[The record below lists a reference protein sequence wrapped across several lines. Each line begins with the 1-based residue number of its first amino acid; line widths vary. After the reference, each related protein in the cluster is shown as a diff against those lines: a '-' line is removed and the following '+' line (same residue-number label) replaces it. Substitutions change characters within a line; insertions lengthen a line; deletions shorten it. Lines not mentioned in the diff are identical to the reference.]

1 MQKLCINILIALSI
15 VLFTLET
22 RGSEAE
28 QPLSSSVVSATS
40 IDIDGNNEFD
50 ALTDGLLILRS
61 MFGLSGSALVSGAI
75 SANSL
80 YSEPEDIEYRITSLG
95 NRLDIDDNGNID
107 ALTDGLIILRYLF
120 GLSGGTLVDGV
131 IASNAQRLIPSE
143 IETYLNTLDQP
154 RNSTE
159 PPNGQK
165 LTLASINLSYD
176 DIIAQT
182 ATDNAVASREMSP
195 ILRLKEFIVDHANR
209 YSFFTRAYADI
220 YPPVQTYAEFI
231 ASKKYVDGALFSLD
245 PIVVYY
251 ERDEVGDIALDDNG
265 EPIVLEVECD
275 LSFAEIRVN
284 KVFLLNEK
292 TKDFLSL
299 VTVPDSVNEDCVLE
313 FREALLVVKN
323 TGETFEITGVDGG
336 LSDVMPAQT
345 PGHNSSDEALLV
357 IGDQIYSLEI
367 KSDNTIILTQLT
379 SPGAQ
384 VSIYTGGVRFAGAFA
399 YDGQYLLGASS
410 GAVASTATFFIY
422 EKGTTAF
429 RILRPQEYD
438 TNIYLSVLL
447 DDQGS
452 FLFHYASSPFYVLNM
467 EDLTYVS
474 HLDYLGVVP
483 IGGDD
488 VAPVYEPLCDG
499 SVIGGCT
506 LSYEGMSIFGAAG
519 RYEKWIVGDRATAW
533 NYESFENTGSI
544 LCMPDFMMNG
554 ICDPTYMSLV
564 GSELY
569 AVDKN
574 KTVYAR
580 YDLETK
586 IGTFV
591 NLDDSGYLA
600 TDFEVF
606 KDLAMVV
613 VTDSSNS
620 DKLYVEVNLLTG
632 VVINRGVIYE
642 GSRKVVE
649 FLPIGG

>member
-1 MQKLCINILIALSI
+1 MK
-15 VLFTLET
+15 F
-22 RGSEAE
+22 
-28 QPLSSSVVSATS
+28 
-40 IDIDGNNEFD
+40 
-50 ALTDGLLILRS
+50 
-61 MFGLSGSALVSGAI
+61 
-75 SANSL
+75 
-80 YSEPEDIEYRITSLG
+80 
-95 NRLDIDDNGNID
+95 
-107 ALTDGLIILRYLF
+107 LIILL
-120 GLSGGTLVDGV
+120 LTIVVSGCGGGGSSSLPTPVQS
-131 IASNAQRLIPSE
+131 ATTPAQPAAG
-143 IETYLNTLDQP
+143 
-154 RNSTE
+154 NSTE
-159 PPNGQK
+159 VPNGQK
-165 LTLASINLSYD
+165 LTLTSISLSYD

-182 ATDNAVASREMSP
+182 ETDDTVASREMSP
-195 ILRLKEFIVDHANR
+195 LSQLQEFIVGHTNR
-209 YSFFTRAYADI
+209 FSFFTRAYADI
-220 YPPVQTYAEFI
+220 YPPVQTYADFI

-245 PIVVYY
+245 PIVVYFK
-251 ERDEVGDIALDDNG
+251 RDAAGDIVLDENDQ
-265 EPIVLEVECD
+265 PIVLEVECD
-275 LSFAEIRVN
+275 LSAAEIRVN

-367 KSDNTIILTQLT
+367 SSDNTIVLTQLT
-379 SPGAQ
+379 SPDAQ
-384 VSIYTGGVRFAGAFA
+384 IAIYSGRVRAAGAFA
-399 YDGQYLLGASS
+399 YDGQYLLGISS
-410 GAVASTATFFIY
+410 SAVASTATFFIY

-438 TNIYLSVLL
+438 TNYYLSVLL
-447 DDQGS
+447 DDKGS
-452 FLFHYASSPFYVLNM
+452 FLFHYASNQFHVLNM

-474 HLDYLGVVP
+474 HLDYLGIVP
-483 IGGDD
+483 IGTSPTNGDP
-488 VAPVYEPLCDG
+488 APVYESLCDG
-499 SVIGGCT
+499 NLVNSLDDCN
-506 LSYEGMSIFGAAG
+506 LSYEGLAIFGAVG
-519 RYEKWIVGDRATAW
+519 RFDKWIVGDRATAW

-544 LCMPDFMMNG
+544 LCMPDLMING
-554 ICDPTYMSLV
+554 ACDPSYMSMV

-574 KTVYAR
+574 KAKYAR
-580 YDLETK
+580 YDLETR

-620 DKLYVEVNLLTG
+620 DKVYVEVNLLTG
-632 VVINRGVIYE
+632 TVINRGVISE
-642 GSRKVVE
+642 GSRKVLE
-649 FLPIGG
+649 FLPLSG

>member
-1 MQKLCINILIALSI
+1 MK
-15 VLFTLET
+15 F
-22 RGSEAE
+22 
-28 QPLSSSVVSATS
+28 
-40 IDIDGNNEFD
+40 
-50 ALTDGLLILRS
+50 
-61 MFGLSGSALVSGAI
+61 
-75 SANSL
+75 
-80 YSEPEDIEYRITSLG
+80 
-95 NRLDIDDNGNID
+95 
-107 ALTDGLIILRYLF
+107 LIILL
-120 GLSGGTLVDGV
+120 LTIVVSGCGGGGSSSLPTPVQS
-131 IASNAQRLIPSE
+131 ATTPAQPAAG
-143 IETYLNTLDQP
+143 
-154 RNSTE
+154 NSTE
-159 PPNGQK
+159 VPNGQK
-165 LTLASINLSYD
+165 LTLTSISLSYD

-182 ATDNAVASREMSP
+182 ETDDTVASREMSP
-195 ILRLKEFIVDHANR
+195 LSQLQEFIVGHTNR
-209 YSFFTRAYADI
+209 FSFFTRAYADI
-220 YPPVQTYAEFI
+220 YPPVQTYADFI

-245 PIVVYY
+245 PIVVYFK
-251 ERDEVGDIALDDNG
+251 RDAAGDIVLDENDQ
-265 EPIVLEVECD
+265 PIVLEVECD
-275 LSFAEIRVN
+275 LSAAEIRVN

-367 KSDNTIILTQLT
+367 SSDNTIVLTQLT
-379 SPGAQ
+379 SPDAQ
-384 VSIYTGGVRFAGAFA
+384 IAIYSGRVRSAGAFA

-438 TNIYLSVLL
+438 TNYYLSVLL
-447 DDQGS
+447 DDKGS
-452 FLFHYASSPFYVLNM
+452 FLFHYASNQFHVLNM

-474 HLDYLGVVP
+474 HLDYLGIVP
-483 IGGDD
+483 IGTSPTNGDP
-488 VAPVYEPLCDG
+488 APVYESLCDG
-499 SVIGGCT
+499 NLVNSLDDCN
-506 LSYEGMSIFGAAG
+506 LSYEGLAIFGAVG
-519 RYEKWIVGDRATAW
+519 RFDKWIVGDRATAW

-544 LCMPDFMMNG
+544 LCMPDLMING
-554 ICDPTYMSLV
+554 ACDPSYMSMV

-574 KTVYAR
+574 KAKYAR
-580 YDLETK
+580 YDLETR

-620 DKLYVEVNLLTG
+620 DKVYVEVNLLTG
-632 VVINRGVIYE
+632 TVINRGVISE
-642 GSRKVVE
+642 GSRKVLE
-649 FLPIGG
+649 FLPLSG

>member
-1 MQKLCINILIALSI
+1 MK
-15 VLFTLET
+15 F
-22 RGSEAE
+22 
-28 QPLSSSVVSATS
+28 
-40 IDIDGNNEFD
+40 
-50 ALTDGLLILRS
+50 
-61 MFGLSGSALVSGAI
+61 
-75 SANSL
+75 
-80 YSEPEDIEYRITSLG
+80 
-95 NRLDIDDNGNID
+95 
-107 ALTDGLIILRYLF
+107 LIILL
-120 GLSGGTLVDGV
+120 LTIVVSGCGGGGSSSLPTPVQS
-131 IASNAQRLIPSE
+131 ATTPAQPAAG
-143 IETYLNTLDQP
+143 
-154 RNSTE
+154 NSTE
-159 PPNGQK
+159 VPNGQK
-165 LTLASINLSYD
+165 LTLTSISLSYD

-182 ATDNAVASREMSP
+182 ETDDTVASREMSP
-195 ILRLKEFIVDHANR
+195 LSQLQEFIVGHTNR
-209 YSFFTRAYADI
+209 FSFFTRAYADI
-220 YPPVQTYAEFI
+220 YPPVQTYADFI

-245 PIVVYY
+245 PIVVYFK
-251 ERDEVGDIALDDNG
+251 RDDAGDIVLDENDQ
-265 EPIVLEVECD
+265 PIVLEVECD
-275 LSFAEIRVN
+275 LSAAEIRVN

-313 FREALLVVKN
+313 FRDALLVVKN

-367 KSDNTIILTQLT
+367 SSDNTIVLTQLT
-379 SPGAQ
+379 SPDAQ
-384 VSIYTGGVRFAGAFA
+384 IAIYSGRVRSAGAFA

-438 TNIYLSVLL
+438 TNYYLSVLL
-447 DDQGS
+447 DDKGS
-452 FLFHYASSPFYVLNM
+452 FLFHYASNQFHVLNM

-474 HLDYLGVVP
+474 HLDYLGIVP
-483 IGGDD
+483 IGTSPTNGDP
-488 VAPVYEPLCDG
+488 APVYESLCDG
-499 SVIGGCT
+499 NLVNSLDDCN
-506 LSYEGMSIFGAAG
+506 LSYEGLAIFGAVG
-519 RYEKWIVGDRATAW
+519 RFDKWIVGDRATAW

-544 LCMPDFMMNG
+544 LCMPDLMING
-554 ICDPTYMSLV
+554 ACDPSYMSMV

-574 KTVYAR
+574 KAKYAR
-580 YDLETK
+580 YDLETR

-620 DKLYVEVNLLTG
+620 DKVYVEVNLLTG
-632 VVINRGVIYE
+632 TVINRGVISE
-642 GSRKVVE
+642 GSRKVLE
-649 FLPIGG
+649 FLPLSG